1 MFGIFSCKSSSA
13 ILFLLLDIPPRDKE
27 EIKVFD
33 NNKDHVEIKKN
44 TNGLESAISFS
55 MELLSRWS
63 EMLSY
68 VTYFY
73 VLLLHPSSFIVVQ
86 YAKHEKVTKQK
97 KITKTKSSL

>member
-33 NNKDHVEIKKN
+33 NNKDHVEIKK

-55 MELLSRWS
+55 MELLSRAGWRC
-63 EMLSY
+63 
-68 VTYFY
+68 
-73 VLLLHPSSFIVVQ
+73 
-86 YAKHEKVTKQK
+86 
-97 KITKTKSSL
+97 